1 MRSSMNLLWLI
12 ANLIHPSLVVGTPR
26 WWYVGRLI
34 RNIRYNGI
42 KEFIKDQFDVW
53 EYRSAWQDIWGQK

>member
-12 ANLIHPSLVVGTPR
+12 AHLIHPSLVVGTPR

-42 KEFIKDQFDVW
+42 KEFIKDQFDIW
-53 EYRSAWQDIWGQK
+53 QYRSAWQDIWGQK